1 MTYTYYPKGTC
12 SKQMDVDVEDGI
24 IQDVRVLGGCSGNLQ
39 GIMSLLRG
47 MKADEAI
54 ERLRGIRCGFRPTS
68 CPDQLSIALT
78 QALEKAAEKNA

>member
-1 MTYTYYPKGTC
+1 MTYTYAPKGTC
-12 SKQMDVDVEDGI
+12 AKKMEVDVENGV

-47 MKADEAI
+47 MKAEDAI
-54 ERLRGIRCGFRPTS
+54 ARLKGIRCGMKPTS

-78 QALEKAAEKNA
+78 QALEAAGKDAE